1 MDAINLIIFAVL
13 FVLQVAIIIL
23 LLRRRSGDAGH
34 QTELLARQLQAQDN
48 ERRAQIERLEAA
60 VQTLREDN
68 YRQQVKLLELVQ
80 NQSDSQTRR
89 LGAFMAEM
97 QKSNEQK
104 LDQMR
109 QTVDEKLTGTLNT
122 RLNASFQTVSQQLES
137 VYKSLGEMQKLSSGV
152 TESVNG
158 LNRVLTNV
166 KSRGTWAE
174 VQLGNILDQT
184 VPGMYD
190 TNVATNPKYNGRV
203 EFAVRI
209 PAADG
214 SGHAW
219 LPIDSKF
226 PMEDYARLT
235 AAAQAGD
242 RQGME
247 SAQKALEQR
256 VRDEAKLV
264 RQYIS
269 APETTPFAVL
279 YLATEGLYAQIL
291 GSRSGLAEKLQQ
303 QGILLAGPTT
313 VTALLNA
320 LAMGFRTLAINRK
333 ATEVWQVLGAAK
345 MQYEKFGDLLPG
357 LKWLNFG
364 GGHHITRPGYDLATL
379 EACIARM
386 QEKYGVQVY
395 LEPGEA
401 WALNAGYLVTT
412 VLDTLQN
419 GETHLAILDMSAAC
433 HTPDVIEMPYRPPLL
448 DAGEPGE
455 KPCTLRLGGPTCL
468 AGDVVGDYSFAAPL
482 TEGDRLIFGDMAI
495 YSTCKNNTFNGMPLP
510 DIWVLHENGT
520 TQPLARFGYHDFK
533 YRLGSP
539 R

>member
-1 MDAINLIIFAVL
+1 MDAINLILFAVL
-13 FVLQVAIIIL
+13 FVLQVAILIL

-68 YRQQVKLLELVQ
+68 YRQQVKLLELIQ

-345 MQYEKFGDLLPG
+345 MQYEKFGDLLQ
-357 LKWLNFG
+357 KA
-364 GGHHITRPGYDLATL
+364 RKKVD
-379 EACIARM
+379 EAG
-386 QEKYGVQVY
+386 K
-395 LEPGEA
+395 
-401 WALNAGYLVTT
+401 
-412 VLDTLQN
+412 VLDEADHRNDIIQKHLRRVETLDDP
-419 GETHLAILDMSAAC
+419 TAAEAV
-433 HTPDVIEMPYRPPLL
+433 PELFD
-448 DAGEPGE
+448 
-455 KPCTLRLGGPTCL
+455 
-468 AGDVVGDYSFAAPL
+468 
-482 TEGDRLIFGDMAI
+482 
-495 YSTCKNNTFNGMPLP
+495 
-510 DIWVLHENGT
+510 
-520 TQPLARFGYHDFK
+520 
-533 YRLGSP
+533 
-539 R
+539 

>member
-1 MDAINLIIFAVL
+1 MDAINLILFAVL

-89 LGAFMAEM
+89 LGAFMAGM

-345 MQYEKFGDLLPG
+345 MQYEKFGDLLQ
-357 LKWLNFG
+357 KA
-364 GGHHITRPGYDLATL
+364 RKKVD
-379 EACIARM
+379 EAG
-386 QEKYGVQVY
+386 K
-395 LEPGEA
+395 
-401 WALNAGYLVTT
+401 
-412 VLDTLQN
+412 VLDEADHRNHIIQKHLRRVETLDDP
-419 GETHLAILDMSAAC
+419 TAAEAV
-433 HTPDVIEMPYRPPLL
+433 PELFD
-448 DAGEPGE
+448 
-455 KPCTLRLGGPTCL
+455 
-468 AGDVVGDYSFAAPL
+468 
-482 TEGDRLIFGDMAI
+482 
-495 YSTCKNNTFNGMPLP
+495 
-510 DIWVLHENGT
+510 
-520 TQPLARFGYHDFK
+520 
-533 YRLGSP
+533 
-539 R
+539 

>member
-1 MDAINLIIFAVL
+1 MDAINLILFAVL
-13 FVLQVAIIIL
+13 FVLQVAILIL

-345 MQYEKFGDLLPG
+345 MQYEKFGDLLQ
-357 LKWLNFG
+357 KA
-364 GGHHITRPGYDLATL
+364 RKKVD
-379 EACIARM
+379 EAG
-386 QEKYGVQVY
+386 K
-395 LEPGEA
+395 
-401 WALNAGYLVTT
+401 
-412 VLDTLQN
+412 VLDEADHRNAIIQKHLRRVETLDDP
-419 GETHLAILDMSAAC
+419 TAAEAV
-433 HTPDVIEMPYRPPLL
+433 PELFD
-448 DAGEPGE
+448 
-455 KPCTLRLGGPTCL
+455 
-468 AGDVVGDYSFAAPL
+468 
-482 TEGDRLIFGDMAI
+482 
-495 YSTCKNNTFNGMPLP
+495 
-510 DIWVLHENGT
+510 
-520 TQPLARFGYHDFK
+520 
-533 YRLGSP
+533 
-539 R
+539 

>member
-1 MDAINLIIFAVL
+1 MDSINLILFAVL
-13 FVLQVAIIIL
+13 FVLQVAIVIL

-89 LGAFMAEM
+89 VGAFMAEM

-214 SGHAW
+214 SGQAW

-345 MQYEKFGDLLPG
+345 MQYEKFGDLLQ
-357 LKWLNFG
+357 KA
-364 GGHHITRPGYDLATL
+364 RKKVD
-379 EACIARM
+379 EAG
-386 QEKYGVQVY
+386 K
-395 LEPGEA
+395 
-401 WALNAGYLVTT
+401 
-412 VLDTLQN
+412 VLDEADHRNDIIQKHLRRVETLDDPTAAEALL
-419 GETHLAILDMSAAC
+419 GEG
-433 HTPDVIEMPYRPPLL
+433 V
-448 DAGEPGE
+448 
-455 KPCTLRLGGPTCL
+455 
-468 AGDVVGDYSFAAPL
+468 
-482 TEGDRLIFGDMAI
+482 
-495 YSTCKNNTFNGMPLP
+495 
-510 DIWVLHENGT
+510 
-520 TQPLARFGYHDFK
+520 
-533 YRLGSP
+533 
-539 R
+539 

>member
-1 MDAINLIIFAVL
+1 MDAINLILFAVL
-13 FVLQVAIIIL
+13 FVLQVAILIL

-60 VQTLREDN
+60 MQTLREDN

-345 MQYEKFGDLLPG
+345 MQYEKFGDLLQ
-357 LKWLNFG
+357 KA
-364 GGHHITRPGYDLATL
+364 RKKVD
-379 EACIARM
+379 EAG
-386 QEKYGVQVY
+386 K
-395 LEPGEA
+395 
-401 WALNAGYLVTT
+401 
-412 VLDTLQN
+412 VLDEADHRNDIIQKHLRRVETLD
-419 GETHLAILDMSAAC
+419 EPTAAEAV
-433 HTPDVIEMPYRPPLL
+433 PELFD
-448 DAGEPGE
+448 
-455 KPCTLRLGGPTCL
+455 
-468 AGDVVGDYSFAAPL
+468 
-482 TEGDRLIFGDMAI
+482 
-495 YSTCKNNTFNGMPLP
+495 
-510 DIWVLHENGT
+510 
-520 TQPLARFGYHDFK
+520 
-533 YRLGSP
+533 
-539 R
+539 

>member
-1 MDAINLIIFAVL
+1 MDAINLILFAVL
-13 FVLQVAIIIL
+13 FVLQVAILIL

-34 QTELLARQLQAQDN
+34 QMELLARQLQAQDN

-345 MQYEKFGDLLPG
+345 MQYEKFGDLLQ
-357 LKWLNFG
+357 KA
-364 GGHHITRPGYDLATL
+364 RKKVD
-379 EACIARM
+379 EAG
-386 QEKYGVQVY
+386 K
-395 LEPGEA
+395 
-401 WALNAGYLVTT
+401 
-412 VLDTLQN
+412 VLDEADHRNAIIQKHLRRVETLDDP
-419 GETHLAILDMSAAC
+419 TAAEAV
-433 HTPDVIEMPYRPPLL
+433 PELFD
-448 DAGEPGE
+448 
-455 KPCTLRLGGPTCL
+455 
-468 AGDVVGDYSFAAPL
+468 
-482 TEGDRLIFGDMAI
+482 
-495 YSTCKNNTFNGMPLP
+495 
-510 DIWVLHENGT
+510 
-520 TQPLARFGYHDFK
+520 
-533 YRLGSP
+533 
-539 R
+539 

>member
-1 MDAINLIIFAVL
+1 MDAINLILFAVL

-23 LLRRRSGDAGH
+23 LLRRRSGDVGH

-345 MQYEKFGDLLPG
+345 MQYEKFGDLLQ
-357 LKWLNFG
+357 KA
-364 GGHHITRPGYDLATL
+364 RKKVD
-379 EACIARM
+379 EAG
-386 QEKYGVQVY
+386 K
-395 LEPGEA
+395 
-401 WALNAGYLVTT
+401 
-412 VLDTLQN
+412 VLDEADHRNHIIQKHLRRVETLDDP
-419 GETHLAILDMSAAC
+419 TAAEAV
-433 HTPDVIEMPYRPPLL
+433 PELFD
-448 DAGEPGE
+448 
-455 KPCTLRLGGPTCL
+455 
-468 AGDVVGDYSFAAPL
+468 
-482 TEGDRLIFGDMAI
+482 
-495 YSTCKNNTFNGMPLP
+495 
-510 DIWVLHENGT
+510 
-520 TQPLARFGYHDFK
+520 
-533 YRLGSP
+533 
-539 R
+539 

>member
-1 MDAINLIIFAVL
+1 MDAINLILFAVL
-13 FVLQVAIIIL
+13 FVLQVAIILL

-68 YRQQVKLLELVQ
+68 YRQQVTLLELVQ

-345 MQYEKFGDLLPG
+345 MQYEKFGDLLQ
-357 LKWLNFG
+357 KA
-364 GGHHITRPGYDLATL
+364 RKKVD
-379 EACIARM
+379 EAG
-386 QEKYGVQVY
+386 K
-395 LEPGEA
+395 
-401 WALNAGYLVTT
+401 
-412 VLDTLQN
+412 VLDEADHRNDIIQKHLRRVETLDDP
-419 GETHLAILDMSAAC
+419 TAAEAV
-433 HTPDVIEMPYRPPLL
+433 PELFD
-448 DAGEPGE
+448 
-455 KPCTLRLGGPTCL
+455 
-468 AGDVVGDYSFAAPL
+468 
-482 TEGDRLIFGDMAI
+482 
-495 YSTCKNNTFNGMPLP
+495 
-510 DIWVLHENGT
+510 
-520 TQPLARFGYHDFK
+520 
-533 YRLGSP
+533 
-539 R
+539 

>member
-1 MDAINLIIFAVL
+1 MDAINLILFAVL
-13 FVLQVAIIIL
+13 FVLQVAILIL

-109 QTVDEKLTGTLNT
+109 QTVDEKLNGTLNT

-345 MQYEKFGDLLPG
+345 MQYEKFGDLLQ
-357 LKWLNFG
+357 KA
-364 GGHHITRPGYDLATL
+364 RKKVD
-379 EACIARM
+379 EAG
-386 QEKYGVQVY
+386 K
-395 LEPGEA
+395 
-401 WALNAGYLVTT
+401 
-412 VLDTLQN
+412 VLDEADHRNAIIQKHLRRVETLDDP
-419 GETHLAILDMSAAC
+419 TAAEAV
-433 HTPDVIEMPYRPPLL
+433 PELFD
-448 DAGEPGE
+448 
-455 KPCTLRLGGPTCL
+455 
-468 AGDVVGDYSFAAPL
+468 
-482 TEGDRLIFGDMAI
+482 
-495 YSTCKNNTFNGMPLP
+495 
-510 DIWVLHENGT
+510 
-520 TQPLARFGYHDFK
+520 
-533 YRLGSP
+533 
-539 R
+539 

>member
-1 MDAINLIIFAVL
+1 MDAINLILFAVL
-13 FVLQVAIIIL
+13 FVLQVAILIL

-256 VRDEAKLV
+256 VRDGAKLV

-345 MQYEKFGDLLPG
+345 MQYEKFGDLLQ
-357 LKWLNFG
+357 KA
-364 GGHHITRPGYDLATL
+364 RKKVD
-379 EACIARM
+379 EAG
-386 QEKYGVQVY
+386 K
-395 LEPGEA
+395 
-401 WALNAGYLVTT
+401 
-412 VLDTLQN
+412 VLDEADHRNDIIQKHLRRVETLDDP
-419 GETHLAILDMSAAC
+419 TAAEAV
-433 HTPDVIEMPYRPPLL
+433 PELFD
-448 DAGEPGE
+448 
-455 KPCTLRLGGPTCL
+455 
-468 AGDVVGDYSFAAPL
+468 
-482 TEGDRLIFGDMAI
+482 
-495 YSTCKNNTFNGMPLP
+495 
-510 DIWVLHENGT
+510 
-520 TQPLARFGYHDFK
+520 
-533 YRLGSP
+533 
-539 R
+539 

>member
-1 MDAINLIIFAVL
+1 MDAINLILFAVL
-13 FVLQVAIIIL
+13 FVLQVAILIL

-34 QTELLARQLQAQDN
+34 QTELLAQQLQVQDN

-137 VYKSLGEMQKLSSGV
+137 VYKSLGEMQRLSSGV

-345 MQYEKFGDLLPG
+345 MQYEKFGDLLQ
-357 LKWLNFG
+357 KA
-364 GGHHITRPGYDLATL
+364 RKKVD
-379 EACIARM
+379 EAG
-386 QEKYGVQVY
+386 K
-395 LEPGEA
+395 
-401 WALNAGYLVTT
+401 
-412 VLDTLQN
+412 VLDEADHRNHIIQKHLRRVETLDDP
-419 GETHLAILDMSAAC
+419 TAAEAV
-433 HTPDVIEMPYRPPLL
+433 PELFD
-448 DAGEPGE
+448 
-455 KPCTLRLGGPTCL
+455 
-468 AGDVVGDYSFAAPL
+468 
-482 TEGDRLIFGDMAI
+482 
-495 YSTCKNNTFNGMPLP
+495 
-510 DIWVLHENGT
+510 
-520 TQPLARFGYHDFK
+520 
-533 YRLGSP
+533 
-539 R
+539 

>member
-1 MDAINLIIFAVL
+1 MDAINLILFAVL
-13 FVLQVAIIIL
+13 FVLQVAILIL

-80 NQSDSQTRR
+80 NQSDSQIRR

-345 MQYEKFGDLLPG
+345 MQYEKFGDLLQ
-357 LKWLNFG
+357 KA
-364 GGHHITRPGYDLATL
+364 RKKVD
-379 EACIARM
+379 EAG
-386 QEKYGVQVY
+386 K
-395 LEPGEA
+395 
-401 WALNAGYLVTT
+401 
-412 VLDTLQN
+412 VLDEADHRNDIIQKHLRRVETLDDP
-419 GETHLAILDMSAAC
+419 TAAEAV
-433 HTPDVIEMPYRPPLL
+433 PELFD
-448 DAGEPGE
+448 
-455 KPCTLRLGGPTCL
+455 
-468 AGDVVGDYSFAAPL
+468 
-482 TEGDRLIFGDMAI
+482 
-495 YSTCKNNTFNGMPLP
+495 
-510 DIWVLHENGT
+510 
-520 TQPLARFGYHDFK
+520 
-533 YRLGSP
+533 
-539 R
+539 

>member
-1 MDAINLIIFAVL
+1 MDAINLILFAVL
-13 FVLQVAIIIL
+13 FVLQVAILIL

-345 MQYEKFGDLLPG
+345 MQYEKFGDLLQ
-357 LKWLNFG
+357 KA
-364 GGHHITRPGYDLATL
+364 RKKVD
-379 EACIARM
+379 EAG
-386 QEKYGVQVY
+386 K
-395 LEPGEA
+395 
-401 WALNAGYLVTT
+401 
-412 VLDTLQN
+412 VLDEADHRNDIIQKHLRRVETLD
-419 GETHLAILDMSAAC
+419 EPTAAEAV
-433 HTPDVIEMPYRPPLL
+433 PELFD
-448 DAGEPGE
+448 
-455 KPCTLRLGGPTCL
+455 
-468 AGDVVGDYSFAAPL
+468 
-482 TEGDRLIFGDMAI
+482 
-495 YSTCKNNTFNGMPLP
+495 
-510 DIWVLHENGT
+510 
-520 TQPLARFGYHDFK
+520 
-533 YRLGSP
+533 
-539 R
+539 

>member
-13 FVLQVAIIIL
+13 FVLQVAILIL

-48 ERRAQIERLEAA
+48 ERRAQIERLEGA

-345 MQYEKFGDLLPG
+345 MQYEKFGDLLQ
-357 LKWLNFG
+357 KA
-364 GGHHITRPGYDLATL
+364 RKKVD
-379 EACIARM
+379 EAG
-386 QEKYGVQVY
+386 K
-395 LEPGEA
+395 
-401 WALNAGYLVTT
+401 
-412 VLDTLQN
+412 VLDEADHRNDIIQKHLRRVETLDDP
-419 GETHLAILDMSAAC
+419 TAAEAV
-433 HTPDVIEMPYRPPLL
+433 PELFD
-448 DAGEPGE
+448 
-455 KPCTLRLGGPTCL
+455 
-468 AGDVVGDYSFAAPL
+468 
-482 TEGDRLIFGDMAI
+482 
-495 YSTCKNNTFNGMPLP
+495 
-510 DIWVLHENGT
+510 
-520 TQPLARFGYHDFK
+520 
-533 YRLGSP
+533 
-539 R
+539 

>member
-1 MDAINLIIFAVL
+1 MDAINLILFAVL
-13 FVLQVAIIIL
+13 FVLQVAILIL
-23 LLRRRSGDAGH
+23 LLRRRSGDTGH

-345 MQYEKFGDLLPG
+345 MQYEKFGDLLQ
-357 LKWLNFG
+357 KA
-364 GGHHITRPGYDLATL
+364 RKKVD
-379 EACIARM
+379 EAG
-386 QEKYGVQVY
+386 K
-395 LEPGEA
+395 
-401 WALNAGYLVTT
+401 
-412 VLDTLQN
+412 VLDEADHRNHIIQKHLRRVETLDDP
-419 GETHLAILDMSAAC
+419 TAAEAV
-433 HTPDVIEMPYRPPLL
+433 PELFD
-448 DAGEPGE
+448 
-455 KPCTLRLGGPTCL
+455 
-468 AGDVVGDYSFAAPL
+468 
-482 TEGDRLIFGDMAI
+482 
-495 YSTCKNNTFNGMPLP
+495 
-510 DIWVLHENGT
+510 
-520 TQPLARFGYHDFK
+520 
-533 YRLGSP
+533 
-539 R
+539 

>member
-1 MDAINLIIFAVL
+1 MDAINLILFAVL
-13 FVLQVAIIIL
+13 FVLQVAILIL

-80 NQSDSQTRR
+80 NQIDSQTRL

-203 EFAVRI
+203 EFVVRI

-345 MQYEKFGDLLPG
+345 MQYEKFGDLLQ
-357 LKWLNFG
+357 KA
-364 GGHHITRPGYDLATL
+364 RKKVD
-379 EACIARM
+379 EAG
-386 QEKYGVQVY
+386 K
-395 LEPGEA
+395 
-401 WALNAGYLVTT
+401 
-412 VLDTLQN
+412 VLDEADHRNHIIQKHLRRVETLDDP
-419 GETHLAILDMSAAC
+419 TAAEAV
-433 HTPDVIEMPYRPPLL
+433 PELFD
-448 DAGEPGE
+448 
-455 KPCTLRLGGPTCL
+455 
-468 AGDVVGDYSFAAPL
+468 
-482 TEGDRLIFGDMAI
+482 
-495 YSTCKNNTFNGMPLP
+495 
-510 DIWVLHENGT
+510 
-520 TQPLARFGYHDFK
+520 
-533 YRLGSP
+533 
-539 R
+539 

>member
-1 MDAINLIIFAVL
+1 MDAINLILFAVL
-13 FVLQVAIIIL
+13 FVLQVAILIL

-256 VRDEAKLV
+256 VRDEAKQV

-345 MQYEKFGDLLPG
+345 MQYEKFGDLLQ
-357 LKWLNFG
+357 KA
-364 GGHHITRPGYDLATL
+364 RKKVD
-379 EACIARM
+379 EAG
-386 QEKYGVQVY
+386 K
-395 LEPGEA
+395 
-401 WALNAGYLVTT
+401 
-412 VLDTLQN
+412 VLDEADHRNHIIQKHLRRVETLDDP
-419 GETHLAILDMSAAC
+419 TAAEAV
-433 HTPDVIEMPYRPPLL
+433 PELFD
-448 DAGEPGE
+448 
-455 KPCTLRLGGPTCL
+455 
-468 AGDVVGDYSFAAPL
+468 
-482 TEGDRLIFGDMAI
+482 
-495 YSTCKNNTFNGMPLP
+495 
-510 DIWVLHENGT
+510 
-520 TQPLARFGYHDFK
+520 
-533 YRLGSP
+533 
-539 R
+539 

>member
-1 MDAINLIIFAVL
+1 MDAMNLILFAVL

-226 PMEDYARLT
+226 PMEDYARLN

-345 MQYEKFGDLLPG
+345 MQYEKFGDLLQ
-357 LKWLNFG
+357 KA
-364 GGHHITRPGYDLATL
+364 RKKVD
-379 EACIARM
+379 EAG
-386 QEKYGVQVY
+386 K
-395 LEPGEA
+395 
-401 WALNAGYLVTT
+401 
-412 VLDTLQN
+412 VLDEADHRNHIIQKHLRRVETLDDP
-419 GETHLAILDMSAAC
+419 TAAEAV
-433 HTPDVIEMPYRPPLL
+433 PELFD
-448 DAGEPGE
+448 
-455 KPCTLRLGGPTCL
+455 
-468 AGDVVGDYSFAAPL
+468 
-482 TEGDRLIFGDMAI
+482 
-495 YSTCKNNTFNGMPLP
+495 
-510 DIWVLHENGT
+510 
-520 TQPLARFGYHDFK
+520 
-533 YRLGSP
+533 
-539 R
+539 

>member
-1 MDAINLIIFAVL
+1 MDAINLILFAVL
-13 FVLQVAIIIL
+13 FVLQVAIILL

-279 YLATEGLYAQIL
+279 YLATEGLHAQIL

-345 MQYEKFGDLLPG
+345 MQYEKFGDLLQ
-357 LKWLNFG
+357 KA
-364 GGHHITRPGYDLATL
+364 RKKVD
-379 EACIARM
+379 EAG
-386 QEKYGVQVY
+386 K
-395 LEPGEA
+395 
-401 WALNAGYLVTT
+401 
-412 VLDTLQN
+412 VLDEADHRNDIIQKHLRRVETLDDP
-419 GETHLAILDMSAAC
+419 TAAEAV
-433 HTPDVIEMPYRPPLL
+433 PELFD
-448 DAGEPGE
+448 
-455 KPCTLRLGGPTCL
+455 
-468 AGDVVGDYSFAAPL
+468 
-482 TEGDRLIFGDMAI
+482 
-495 YSTCKNNTFNGMPLP
+495 
-510 DIWVLHENGT
+510 
-520 TQPLARFGYHDFK
+520 
-533 YRLGSP
+533 
-539 R
+539 

>member
-1 MDAINLIIFAVL
+1 MDAINLILFAVL
-13 FVLQVAIIIL
+13 FVLQVAILIL

-97 QKSNEQK
+97 QKGNEQK

-345 MQYEKFGDLLPG
+345 MQYEKFGDLLQ
-357 LKWLNFG
+357 KA
-364 GGHHITRPGYDLATL
+364 RKKVD
-379 EACIARM
+379 EAG
-386 QEKYGVQVY
+386 K
-395 LEPGEA
+395 
-401 WALNAGYLVTT
+401 
-412 VLDTLQN
+412 VLDEADHRNDIIQKHLRRVETLDDP
-419 GETHLAILDMSAAC
+419 TAAEAV
-433 HTPDVIEMPYRPPLL
+433 PELFD
-448 DAGEPGE
+448 
-455 KPCTLRLGGPTCL
+455 
-468 AGDVVGDYSFAAPL
+468 
-482 TEGDRLIFGDMAI
+482 
-495 YSTCKNNTFNGMPLP
+495 
-510 DIWVLHENGT
+510 
-520 TQPLARFGYHDFK
+520 
-533 YRLGSP
+533 
-539 R
+539 

>member
-1 MDAINLIIFAVL
+1 MDAINLILFAVL
-13 FVLQVAIIIL
+13 FVLQVAILIL

-122 RLNASFQTVSQQLES
+122 RLNVSFQTVSQQLES

-345 MQYEKFGDLLPG
+345 MQYEKFGDLLQ
-357 LKWLNFG
+357 KA
-364 GGHHITRPGYDLATL
+364 RKKVD
-379 EACIARM
+379 EAG
-386 QEKYGVQVY
+386 K
-395 LEPGEA
+395 
-401 WALNAGYLVTT
+401 
-412 VLDTLQN
+412 VLDEADHRNHIIQKHLRRVETLDDP
-419 GETHLAILDMSAAC
+419 TAAEAV
-433 HTPDVIEMPYRPPLL
+433 PELFD
-448 DAGEPGE
+448 
-455 KPCTLRLGGPTCL
+455 
-468 AGDVVGDYSFAAPL
+468 
-482 TEGDRLIFGDMAI
+482 
-495 YSTCKNNTFNGMPLP
+495 
-510 DIWVLHENGT
+510 
-520 TQPLARFGYHDFK
+520 
-533 YRLGSP
+533 
-539 R
+539 

>member
-1 MDAINLIIFAVL
+1 MDAINLILFAAL
-13 FVLQVAIIIL
+13 FVLQVAILIL

-34 QTELLARQLQAQDN
+34 QTDLLARQLQAQDN

-345 MQYEKFGDLLPG
+345 MQYEKFGDLLQ
-357 LKWLNFG
+357 KA
-364 GGHHITRPGYDLATL
+364 RKKVD
-379 EACIARM
+379 EAG
-386 QEKYGVQVY
+386 K
-395 LEPGEA
+395 
-401 WALNAGYLVTT
+401 
-412 VLDTLQN
+412 VLDEADHRNHIIQKHLRRVETLDDP
-419 GETHLAILDMSAAC
+419 TAAEAV
-433 HTPDVIEMPYRPPLL
+433 PELFD
-448 DAGEPGE
+448 
-455 KPCTLRLGGPTCL
+455 
-468 AGDVVGDYSFAAPL
+468 
-482 TEGDRLIFGDMAI
+482 
-495 YSTCKNNTFNGMPLP
+495 
-510 DIWVLHENGT
+510 
-520 TQPLARFGYHDFK
+520 
-533 YRLGSP
+533 
-539 R
+539 

>member
-1 MDAINLIIFAVL
+1 MDAINLILFAVL
-13 FVLQVAIIIL
+13 FVLQVAILIL

-345 MQYEKFGDLLPG
+345 MQYEKFGDLLQ
-357 LKWLNFG
+357 KARKKVN
-364 GGHHITRPGYDLATL
+364 
-379 EACIARM
+379 EAG
-386 QEKYGVQVY
+386 K
-395 LEPGEA
+395 
-401 WALNAGYLVTT
+401 
-412 VLDTLQN
+412 VLDEADHRNHIIQKHLRRVETLDDP
-419 GETHLAILDMSAAC
+419 TAAEAV
-433 HTPDVIEMPYRPPLL
+433 PELFD
-448 DAGEPGE
+448 
-455 KPCTLRLGGPTCL
+455 
-468 AGDVVGDYSFAAPL
+468 
-482 TEGDRLIFGDMAI
+482 
-495 YSTCKNNTFNGMPLP
+495 
-510 DIWVLHENGT
+510 
-520 TQPLARFGYHDFK
+520 
-533 YRLGSP
+533 
-539 R
+539 

>member
-13 FVLQVAIIIL
+13 FVLQVAILIL

-89 LGAFMAEM
+89 LGVFMAEM

-345 MQYEKFGDLLPG
+345 MQYEKFGDLLQ
-357 LKWLNFG
+357 KA
-364 GGHHITRPGYDLATL
+364 RKKVD
-379 EACIARM
+379 EAG
-386 QEKYGVQVY
+386 K
-395 LEPGEA
+395 
-401 WALNAGYLVTT
+401 
-412 VLDTLQN
+412 VLDEADHRNHIIQKHLRRVETLDDP
-419 GETHLAILDMSAAC
+419 TAAEAV
-433 HTPDVIEMPYRPPLL
+433 PELFD
-448 DAGEPGE
+448 
-455 KPCTLRLGGPTCL
+455 
-468 AGDVVGDYSFAAPL
+468 
-482 TEGDRLIFGDMAI
+482 
-495 YSTCKNNTFNGMPLP
+495 
-510 DIWVLHENGT
+510 
-520 TQPLARFGYHDFK
+520 
-533 YRLGSP
+533 
-539 R
+539 

>member
-1 MDAINLIIFAVL
+1 MDAINLILFAVL
-13 FVLQVAIIIL
+13 FVLQVAILIL

-34 QTELLARQLQAQDN
+34 QTELLARQMQAQDN
-48 ERRAQIERLEAA
+48 ERRAQIERLEVA

-345 MQYEKFGDLLPG
+345 MQYEKFGDLLQ
-357 LKWLNFG
+357 KA
-364 GGHHITRPGYDLATL
+364 RKKVD
-379 EACIARM
+379 EAG
-386 QEKYGVQVY
+386 K
-395 LEPGEA
+395 
-401 WALNAGYLVTT
+401 
-412 VLDTLQN
+412 VLDEADHRNDIIQKHLRRVETLDDP
-419 GETHLAILDMSAAC
+419 TAAEAV
-433 HTPDVIEMPYRPPLL
+433 PELFD
-448 DAGEPGE
+448 
-455 KPCTLRLGGPTCL
+455 
-468 AGDVVGDYSFAAPL
+468 
-482 TEGDRLIFGDMAI
+482 
-495 YSTCKNNTFNGMPLP
+495 
-510 DIWVLHENGT
+510 
-520 TQPLARFGYHDFK
+520 
-533 YRLGSP
+533 
-539 R
+539 

>member
-1 MDAINLIIFAVL
+1 MDAINLILFAVL
-13 FVLQVAIIIL
+13 FVLQVAILIL

-345 MQYEKFGDLLPG
+345 MQYEKFGELLQ
-357 LKWLNFG
+357 KA
-364 GGHHITRPGYDLATL
+364 RKKVD
-379 EACIARM
+379 EAG
-386 QEKYGVQVY
+386 K
-395 LEPGEA
+395 
-401 WALNAGYLVTT
+401 
-412 VLDTLQN
+412 VLDEADHRNHIIQKHLRRVETLDDP
-419 GETHLAILDMSAAC
+419 TAAEAV
-433 HTPDVIEMPYRPPLL
+433 PELFD
-448 DAGEPGE
+448 
-455 KPCTLRLGGPTCL
+455 
-468 AGDVVGDYSFAAPL
+468 
-482 TEGDRLIFGDMAI
+482 
-495 YSTCKNNTFNGMPLP
+495 
-510 DIWVLHENGT
+510 
-520 TQPLARFGYHDFK
+520 
-533 YRLGSP
+533 
-539 R
+539 

>member
-1 MDAINLIIFAVL
+1 MDAINLILFAVL
-13 FVLQVAIIIL
+13 FVLQVAILIL

-89 LGAFMAEM
+89 LGGFMAEM

-345 MQYEKFGDLLPG
+345 MQYEKFGDLLQ
-357 LKWLNFG
+357 KA
-364 GGHHITRPGYDLATL
+364 RKKVD
-379 EACIARM
+379 EAG
-386 QEKYGVQVY
+386 K
-395 LEPGEA
+395 
-401 WALNAGYLVTT
+401 
-412 VLDTLQN
+412 VLDEADHRNAIIQKHLRRVETLDDP
-419 GETHLAILDMSAAC
+419 TAAEAV
-433 HTPDVIEMPYRPPLL
+433 PELFD
-448 DAGEPGE
+448 
-455 KPCTLRLGGPTCL
+455 
-468 AGDVVGDYSFAAPL
+468 
-482 TEGDRLIFGDMAI
+482 
-495 YSTCKNNTFNGMPLP
+495 
-510 DIWVLHENGT
+510 
-520 TQPLARFGYHDFK
+520 
-533 YRLGSP
+533 
-539 R
+539 

>member
-1 MDAINLIIFAVL
+1 MDAINLILFAVL
-13 FVLQVAIIIL
+13 FVLQVAILIL

-97 QKSNEQK
+97 QKSNEKK

-345 MQYEKFGDLLPG
+345 MQYEKFGDLLQ
-357 LKWLNFG
+357 KA
-364 GGHHITRPGYDLATL
+364 RKKVD
-379 EACIARM
+379 EAG
-386 QEKYGVQVY
+386 K
-395 LEPGEA
+395 
-401 WALNAGYLVTT
+401 
-412 VLDTLQN
+412 VLDEADHRNHIIQKHLCRVETLDDP
-419 GETHLAILDMSAAC
+419 TAAEAV
-433 HTPDVIEMPYRPPLL
+433 PELFD
-448 DAGEPGE
+448 
-455 KPCTLRLGGPTCL
+455 
-468 AGDVVGDYSFAAPL
+468 
-482 TEGDRLIFGDMAI
+482 
-495 YSTCKNNTFNGMPLP
+495 
-510 DIWVLHENGT
+510 
-520 TQPLARFGYHDFK
+520 
-533 YRLGSP
+533 
-539 R
+539 

>member
-1 MDAINLIIFAVL
+1 MDAINLILFAVL
-13 FVLQVAIIIL
+13 FVLQVAILIL

-345 MQYEKFGDLLPG
+345 MQYEKFGDLLQ
-357 LKWLNFG
+357 KA
-364 GGHHITRPGYDLATL
+364 RKKVD
-379 EACIARM
+379 EAG
-386 QEKYGVQVY
+386 K
-395 LEPGEA
+395 
-401 WALNAGYLVTT
+401 
-412 VLDTLQN
+412 VLDEADRRNHIIQKHLRRVETLDDP
-419 GETHLAILDMSAAC
+419 TAAEAV
-433 HTPDVIEMPYRPPLL
+433 PDLF
-448 DAGEPGE
+448 D
-455 KPCTLRLGGPTCL
+455 
-468 AGDVVGDYSFAAPL
+468 
-482 TEGDRLIFGDMAI
+482 
-495 YSTCKNNTFNGMPLP
+495 
-510 DIWVLHENGT
+510 
-520 TQPLARFGYHDFK
+520 
-533 YRLGSP
+533 
-539 R
+539 

>member
-1 MDAINLIIFAVL
+1 MDAINLILFAVL
-13 FVLQVAIIIL
+13 FVLQVAILIL

-209 PAADG
+209 PAVDG

-345 MQYEKFGDLLPG
+345 MQYEKFGDLLQ
-357 LKWLNFG
+357 KA
-364 GGHHITRPGYDLATL
+364 RKKVD
-379 EACIARM
+379 EAG
-386 QEKYGVQVY
+386 K
-395 LEPGEA
+395 
-401 WALNAGYLVTT
+401 
-412 VLDTLQN
+412 VLDEADHRNDIIQKHLRRVETLDDPAAAEALL
-419 GETHLAILDMSAAC
+419 GEG
-433 HTPDVIEMPYRPPLL
+433 V
-448 DAGEPGE
+448 
-455 KPCTLRLGGPTCL
+455 
-468 AGDVVGDYSFAAPL
+468 
-482 TEGDRLIFGDMAI
+482 
-495 YSTCKNNTFNGMPLP
+495 
-510 DIWVLHENGT
+510 
-520 TQPLARFGYHDFK
+520 
-533 YRLGSP
+533 
-539 R
+539 

>member
-1 MDAINLIIFAVL
+1 MDAINLILFAVL
-13 FVLQVAIIIL
+13 FVLQVAILIL

-48 ERRAQIERLEAA
+48 ERRAQIDRLEAA

-345 MQYEKFGDLLPG
+345 MQYEKFGDLLQ
-357 LKWLNFG
+357 KA
-364 GGHHITRPGYDLATL
+364 RKKVD
-379 EACIARM
+379 EAG
-386 QEKYGVQVY
+386 K
-395 LEPGEA
+395 
-401 WALNAGYLVTT
+401 
-412 VLDTLQN
+412 VLDEADHRNDIIQK
-419 GETHLAILDMSAAC
+419 HLRRVENLDDPTAAEAV
-433 HTPDVIEMPYRPPLL
+433 PKLFD
-448 DAGEPGE
+448 
-455 KPCTLRLGGPTCL
+455 
-468 AGDVVGDYSFAAPL
+468 
-482 TEGDRLIFGDMAI
+482 
-495 YSTCKNNTFNGMPLP
+495 
-510 DIWVLHENGT
+510 
-520 TQPLARFGYHDFK
+520 
-533 YRLGSP
+533 
-539 R
+539 

>member
-1 MDAINLIIFAVL
+1 MDAINLILFAVL
-13 FVLQVAIIIL
+13 FVLQVAILIL

-333 ATEVWQVLGAAK
+333 ATEVWQVLGAVK
-345 MQYEKFGDLLPG
+345 MQYEKFGDLLQ
-357 LKWLNFG
+357 KA
-364 GGHHITRPGYDLATL
+364 RKKVD
-379 EACIARM
+379 EAG
-386 QEKYGVQVY
+386 K
-395 LEPGEA
+395 
-401 WALNAGYLVTT
+401 
-412 VLDTLQN
+412 VLDEADHRNHIIQKHLRRVETLD
-419 GETHLAILDMSAAC
+419 EPTAAEAV
-433 HTPDVIEMPYRPPLL
+433 PELFD
-448 DAGEPGE
+448 
-455 KPCTLRLGGPTCL
+455 
-468 AGDVVGDYSFAAPL
+468 
-482 TEGDRLIFGDMAI
+482 
-495 YSTCKNNTFNGMPLP
+495 
-510 DIWVLHENGT
+510 
-520 TQPLARFGYHDFK
+520 
-533 YRLGSP
+533 
-539 R
+539 

>member
-1 MDAINLIIFAVL
+1 MDAINLILFAVL

-80 NQSDSQTRR
+80 NQSDSQIRR

-109 QTVDEKLTGTLNT
+109 QTVDEKLTDTLNT

-345 MQYEKFGDLLPG
+345 MQYEKFGDLLQ
-357 LKWLNFG
+357 KA
-364 GGHHITRPGYDLATL
+364 RKKVD
-379 EACIARM
+379 EAG
-386 QEKYGVQVY
+386 K
-395 LEPGEA
+395 
-401 WALNAGYLVTT
+401 
-412 VLDTLQN
+412 VLDEADHRNAIIQKHLRRVETLDDP
-419 GETHLAILDMSAAC
+419 TAAEAV
-433 HTPDVIEMPYRPPLL
+433 PELFD
-448 DAGEPGE
+448 
-455 KPCTLRLGGPTCL
+455 
-468 AGDVVGDYSFAAPL
+468 
-482 TEGDRLIFGDMAI
+482 
-495 YSTCKNNTFNGMPLP
+495 
-510 DIWVLHENGT
+510 
-520 TQPLARFGYHDFK
+520 
-533 YRLGSP
+533 
-539 R
+539 

>member
-1 MDAINLIIFAVL
+1 MDAINLILFAVL
-13 FVLQVAIIIL
+13 FVLQVAILIL

-219 LPIDSKF
+219 LPIDSRF

-345 MQYEKFGDLLPG
+345 MQYEKFGDLLQ
-357 LKWLNFG
+357 KA
-364 GGHHITRPGYDLATL
+364 RKKVD
-379 EACIARM
+379 EAG
-386 QEKYGVQVY
+386 K
-395 LEPGEA
+395 
-401 WALNAGYLVTT
+401 
-412 VLDTLQN
+412 VLDEADHRNDIIQKHLRRVETLDDP
-419 GETHLAILDMSAAC
+419 TAAEAV
-433 HTPDVIEMPYRPPLL
+433 PELFD
-448 DAGEPGE
+448 
-455 KPCTLRLGGPTCL
+455 
-468 AGDVVGDYSFAAPL
+468 
-482 TEGDRLIFGDMAI
+482 
-495 YSTCKNNTFNGMPLP
+495 
-510 DIWVLHENGT
+510 
-520 TQPLARFGYHDFK
+520 
-533 YRLGSP
+533 
-539 R
+539 

>member
-1 MDAINLIIFAVL
+1 MDAINLILFAVL
-13 FVLQVAIIIL
+13 FVLQVAILIL

-242 RQGME
+242 RKGME

-345 MQYEKFGDLLPG
+345 MQYEKFGDLLQ
-357 LKWLNFG
+357 KA
-364 GGHHITRPGYDLATL
+364 RKKVD
-379 EACIARM
+379 EAG
-386 QEKYGVQVY
+386 K
-395 LEPGEA
+395 
-401 WALNAGYLVTT
+401 
-412 VLDTLQN
+412 VLDEADHRNHIIQKHLRRVETLDDP
-419 GETHLAILDMSAAC
+419 TAAEAV
-433 HTPDVIEMPYRPPLL
+433 PELFD
-448 DAGEPGE
+448 
-455 KPCTLRLGGPTCL
+455 
-468 AGDVVGDYSFAAPL
+468 
-482 TEGDRLIFGDMAI
+482 
-495 YSTCKNNTFNGMPLP
+495 
-510 DIWVLHENGT
+510 
-520 TQPLARFGYHDFK
+520 
-533 YRLGSP
+533 
-539 R
+539 

>member
-1 MDAINLIIFAVL
+1 MDAINLILFAVL
-13 FVLQVAIIIL
+13 FVLQVAILIL

-345 MQYEKFGDLLPG
+345 MQYEKFGDLLQ
-357 LKWLNFG
+357 KA
-364 GGHHITRPGYDLATL
+364 RKKVD
-379 EACIARM
+379 EAG
-386 QEKYGVQVY
+386 K
-395 LEPGEA
+395 
-401 WALNAGYLVTT
+401 
-412 VLDTLQN
+412 VLDEADHRNAIIQKHLRRVETLD
-419 GETHLAILDMSAAC
+419 EPTAAEAV
-433 HTPDVIEMPYRPPLL
+433 PELFD
-448 DAGEPGE
+448 
-455 KPCTLRLGGPTCL
+455 
-468 AGDVVGDYSFAAPL
+468 
-482 TEGDRLIFGDMAI
+482 
-495 YSTCKNNTFNGMPLP
+495 
-510 DIWVLHENGT
+510 
-520 TQPLARFGYHDFK
+520 
-533 YRLGSP
+533 
-539 R
+539 

>member
-1 MDAINLIIFAVL
+1 MDAINLILFAVL

-122 RLNASFQTVSQQLES
+122 RLNVSFQTVSQQLES

-345 MQYEKFGDLLPG
+345 MQYEKFGDLLQ
-357 LKWLNFG
+357 KA
-364 GGHHITRPGYDLATL
+364 RKKVD
-379 EACIARM
+379 EAG
-386 QEKYGVQVY
+386 K
-395 LEPGEA
+395 
-401 WALNAGYLVTT
+401 
-412 VLDTLQN
+412 VLDEADHRNDIIQKHLRRVETLDDP
-419 GETHLAILDMSAAC
+419 TAAEAV
-433 HTPDVIEMPYRPPLL
+433 PELFD
-448 DAGEPGE
+448 
-455 KPCTLRLGGPTCL
+455 
-468 AGDVVGDYSFAAPL
+468 
-482 TEGDRLIFGDMAI
+482 
-495 YSTCKNNTFNGMPLP
+495 
-510 DIWVLHENGT
+510 
-520 TQPLARFGYHDFK
+520 
-533 YRLGSP
+533 
-539 R
+539 